1 MMKPMQNVLLA
12 AVLALVSASP
22 VLAAQAVDLDDL
34 LKQVEAGR
42 QKDAKENARR
52 IEAFR
57 KDKANQARKLKEMKA
72 ERVRQEAIS
81 KERETRFD
89 QNEQEIIQ
97 LQKTLRERLGSLKEL
112 FGVLQQAAGQA
123 SGDFQASM
131 TNVQFP
137 DRIQFLD
144 ALAKK
149 MGESDRLASIEEI
162 ERLWFELQR
171 EMTES
176 GKVVRFD
183 TNIITAG
190 GEDVQRTVVRVGV
203 FNAISGGKYLNYNPD
218 TGRLSE
224 LARQPQKRYLDKVEK
239 LEDLQSGQ
247 TAFGLDPSRGQLL
260 SLLVRAPSLEERLE
274 QGGIVGYIVLSLG
287 AIALLFAAYRLTWLT
302 IVGAKIRAQVK
313 NPDKPGNNPLG
324 RVLKVYAEN
333 RDDNVE
339 ALELRLGEAVM
350 KEVPRFQSGLMF
362 MKIIAVIAPLMGLLG
377 TVTGMIITFQQI
389 TLFGTGDPQ
398 MMAGGISQALMTTVQ
413 GLVVA
418 IPTVFLHTLMSSRAK
433 VLTQILEEQAVGMVA
448 EQAERKA
455 GKGC

>member
-1 MMKPMQNVLLA
+1 MKSIQSIVAALILSLFTAGPALA
-12 AVLALVSASP
+12 VK
-22 VLAAQAVDLDDL
+22 AVDLDDL

-42 QKDAKENARR
+42 QKDAKTNARR
-52 IEAFR
+52 IADFR

-72 ERVRQEAIS
+72 ERARQESIS
-81 KERETRFD
+81 KQRETQFD
-89 QNEQEIIQ
+89 KNEQEIIQ
-97 LQKTLRERLGSLKEL
+97 LQKTLKDRLGSLKEL

-123 SGDFQASM
+123 SGDFKASM

-137 DRIQFLD
+137 ERIQFLD

-149 MGESDRLASIEEI
+149 MGESDKLASIEEI
-162 ERLWFELQR
+162 EKLWFELQR

-176 GKVVRFD
+176 GKVVRFN
-183 TNIITAG
+183 TNIITAN
-190 GEDVQRTVVRVGV
+190 GEDVQRPVVRVGV

-224 LARQPQKRYLDKVEK
+224 LARQPQGRYLEKVEK
-239 LEDLQSGQ
+239 LENLKSGY

-260 SLLVRAPSLEERLE
+260 SLLVKAPSLEERLD
-274 QGGIVGYIVLSLG
+274 QGGIVGYIVLALG
-287 AIALLFAAYRLTWLT
+287 AIALLFAAYRLIWLT

-313 NPDKPGNNPLG
+313 RPDQPGNNPLG

-333 RDDNVE
+333 KDDNVE

-350 KEVPRFQSGLMF
+350 KEVPKFQSGLMF

-398 MMAGGISQALMTTVQ
+398 MMAGGISQALMTTVE

-418 IPTVFLHTLMSSRAK
+418 IPTVFLHTLMTSRAK

-448 EQAERKA
+448 EQAEKQA